1 MSHLFLFLYFFLN
14 ILLKPNKAKNKAESD
29 LNKKE
34 INENTELNNTL
45 DQINCETNEELVQVN
60 QSDET
65 NNSVVYLSDEEDS
78 EEIEEDAVFNPF
90 KKDNNRSFLS
100 KLYWILTLP
109 LTTLFYFT
117 IPGNIISHNYS

>member
-14 ILLKPNKAKNKAESD
+14 ILLKPNKAKNKAEPD

-65 NNSVVYLSDEEDS
+65 NNNVVYLSDEEDS
-78 EEIEEDAVFNPF
+78 EEIEEDVVFNPF